1 MYTNMYSHCDAY
13 TNKMK
18 KKNNNPQTSKLHKCM
33 FCIYLSNKV
42 IRGKWEFA
50 GLYFFKNSSVLDN
63 REPNAGQKL
72 RRTLSQRC
80 LDLSHH
86 ENRTDSHP
94 M

>member
-1 MYTNMYSHCDAY
+1 MPTQI
-13 TNKMK
+13 KGK
-18 KKNNNPQTSKLHKCM
+18 KKTQTSKLDKCM

-42 IRGKWEFA
+42 IRGKQEFA
-50 GLYFFKNSSVLDN
+50 GLYFFKNSNVLDN
-63 REPNAGQKL
+63 REANAGQKL